1 MKHRTLIRAAAAA
14 SLAVFGAVAAFATM
28 APPEVA
34 AKLAPTALV
43 ESLPIPPEALLPP
56 PASYIREERFQRGDT
71 IAAFLARL
79 GIAPAHIDKLARVR
93 MLHNLRP
100 GFHVGAEVSADG
112 TPLSLNFLNGRD
124 TLVQIAREGEA
135 YRVTEER
142 ASFET
147 RVVM

>member
-1 MKHRTLIRAAAAA
+1 MRIRTLIGAAAAT

-28 APPEVA
+28 APPQEIA

-43 ESLPIPPEALLPP
+43 ENVPIPAEALLPP

-79 GIAPAHIDKLARVR
+79 GIAPAHVDRLARVR

-100 GFHVGAEVSADG
+100 GIHVG
-112 TPLSLNFLNGRD
+112 
-124 TLVQIAREGEA
+124 
-135 YRVTEER
+135 
-142 ASFET
+142 
-147 RVVM
+147 